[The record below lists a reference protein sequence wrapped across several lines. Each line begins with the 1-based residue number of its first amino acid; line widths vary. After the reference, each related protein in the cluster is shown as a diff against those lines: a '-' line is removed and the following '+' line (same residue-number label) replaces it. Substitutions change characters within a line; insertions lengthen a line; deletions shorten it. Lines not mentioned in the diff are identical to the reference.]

1 MSPCLFLVHPLKPA
15 LVNEPDVGLTDYIVK
30 NKIFN
35 FFLYEGCVPLTSHHH
50 LMSKIMTDPG
60 TPWKK
65 PVEVYGYNDAV
76 HFFGSIFEAE
86 TNCIAAHN
94 MGQVASSGV
103 NNFSFFNRWV
113 GKIWRQITM
122 PFWGNMSKMKRTFK
136 FLRAFV
142 SGKNLWSRVSLMIIC
157 QPLYWLPEPTLQLAG

>member
-1 MSPCLFLVHPLKPA
+1 MSLCLFLVHPLKPA

-35 FFLYEGCVPLTSHHH
+35 FFLYEGCVPQTSDHH

-103 NNFSFFNRWV
+103 NNFSFFNR
-113 GKIWRQITM
+113 
-122 PFWGNMSKMKRTFK
+122 
-136 FLRAFV
+136 
-142 SGKNLWSRVSLMIIC
+142 
-157 QPLYWLPEPTLQLAG
+157 